1 MLEKSIYSKKNLNRK
16 KLSKNINL
24 TKDPIWDLLRKVTI
38 PASVGSLFQTF
49 YNLVDTW
56 FAGKISAEAI
66 AAIAKSFPIFFVI
79 IAVGVGIGAATNA
92 SIGNLIGE
100 KKINKA
106 SLLVAQSVVFAILI
120 SIIVTLFGLN
130 ASNFLLTVMGSDIA
144 SIALTREYL
153 DIIFY
158 GTFIVMIQISLNGTL
173 NAQGDTKSY
182 RNALIFSFFLNILL
196 NPLFIFGST
205 NSFIWISNF
214 IPVLINF
221 NFPGIIPEFGI
232 SGLAIATV
240 ISQLIGTIYL
250 AYKVNLCGLR
260 KYLNIKCFI
269 PKLDLLQDLF
279 SQAVPIMFSMLFI
292 GVGIFNI
299 LYFIGQFG
307 ELATAGYGAA
317 LRVEQVFLLPVIGL
331 NTAVLS
337 IGGQNFG
344 AKEFYRIKELYLKA
358 LLFGCSFMVVAGII
372 LFFGA
377 EFFVSQ
383 FTNNSEAIYHGAI
396 YLKIAAL
403 IGPIYPVF
411 FVTTAVFQALKKP
424 IYSLYL
430 SILRLTAL
438 PFLSLWYVI
447 NIRAGNY
454 NDIFYTIM
462 ITNWLMGIA
471 VLSFIPFFFRKKLRM
486 SFKKLFVF

>member
-1 MLEKSIYSKKNLNRK
+1 MSTSYK
-16 KLSKNINL
+16 L
-24 TKDPIWDLLRKVTI
+24 TKDPIWFLLRKVTI

-66 AAIAKSFPIFFVI
+66 GAIAKSFPIYFTI

-92 SIGNLIGE
+92 MIGNAIGE
-100 KKINKA
+100 KKERVA
-106 SLLVAQSVVFAILI
+106 SMYIAQSLIFALVI
-120 SIIVTLFGLN
+120 SVLVTIFGLN
-130 ASNFLLTVMGSDIA
+130 ASNFLLGVMGSDV
-144 SIALTREYL
+144 SGIALTREYL

-158 GTFIVMIQISLNGTL
+158 GTFIVLIQISLNGTL

-182 RNALIFSFFLNILL
+182 RNVLIFSFFLNIFL
-196 NPLFIFGST
+196 NPLFIWGYGV
-205 NSFIWISNF
+205 
-214 IPVLINF
+214 IPA
-221 NFPGIIPEFGI
+221 FGI
-232 SGLAIATV
+232 AGLAIATV

-250 AYKVNLCGLR
+250 AYKVNNCKIR
-260 KYLNIKCFI
+260 EYLKIVCFI
-269 PKLDLLQDLF
+269 PKFEYLNPLTRQ
-279 SQAVPIMFSMLFI
+279 SVPVMFSMLFI

-307 ELATAGYGAA
+307 DLATAGYGAA

-344 AKEFYRIKELYLKA
+344 AKAYDRIRELYTKA
-358 LLFGCSFMVVAGII
+358 LFFGSSFMAVAGVI

-377 EFFVSQ
+377 EFFVSL
-383 FTNNSEAIYHGAI
+383 FTDNQEAVKHGAI
-396 YLKIAAL
+396 YLKVAAL

-411 FVTTAVFQALKKP
+411 FITTAVFQAVKKP
-424 IYSLYL
+424 LYSLYL
-430 SILRLTAL
+430 SILRLTAF

-447 NIRAGNY
+447 NIRGGDY
-454 NDIFYTIM
+454 EDIFYTIM
-462 ITNWLMGIA
+462 ATNWAMGIA
-471 VLSFIPFFFRKKLRM
+471 VLIFIGYFLNNV
-486 SFKKLFVF
+486 FKQNKTLFSY

>member
-1 MLEKSIYSKKNLNRK
+1 MSKKL
-16 KLSKNINL
+16 NL
-24 TKDPIWDLLRKVTI
+24 TKDPIWHLLRKVTI

-56 FAGKISAEAI
+56 FAGRISAEAI
-66 AAIAKSFPIFFVI
+66 GAIAKSFPIYFVI

-92 SIGNLIGE
+92 SIGNFLGE

-106 SLLVAQSVVFAILI
+106 SLFVAQSIVFAIVI
-120 SIIVTLFGLN
+120 SVIVTLFGLN
-130 ASNFLLTVMGSDIA
+130 ASNFLLTVMGSDTA
-144 SIALTREYL
+144 SIILTREYL

-182 RNALIFSFFLNILL
+182 RNVLIFSFFLNIIL
-196 NPLFIFGST
+196 NPI
-205 NSFIWISNF
+205 FIWGYGF
-214 IPVLINF
+214 IPA
-221 NFPGIIPEFGI
+221 FGI

-240 ISQLIGTIYL
+240 ISQSIGTVYL
-250 AYKVNLCGLR
+250 AYKINSCKLR
-260 KYLNIKCFI
+260 KYLYIQCFI
-269 PKLDLLQDLF
+269 PRFDLLRDLL

-344 AKEFYRIKELYLKA
+344 AKEYLRIKELYSKA
-358 LLFGCSFMVVAGII
+358 LLFGCSFMVAAGII

-411 FVTTAVFQALKKP
+411 FITTAVFQALKKS

-447 NIRAGNY
+447 NIRGGDY

-462 ITNWLMGIA
+462 ATNWIMGLA
-471 VLSFIPFFFRKKLRM
+471 VLSFIPFFFRKKFKL

>member
-1 MLEKSIYSKKNLNRK
+1 MDQSRYSRKNLNK
-16 KLSKNINL
+16 IILSKQINL
-24 TKDPIWDLLRKVTI
+24 KKDPIWDLLRKVTI

-56 FAGKISAEAI
+56 FAGRISAEAI
-66 AAIAKSFPIFFVI
+66 SAIAKSFPIYFTI

-92 SIGNLIGE
+92 CIGNLIGQ
-100 KKINKA
+100 KKLNRA
-106 SLLVAQSVVFAILI
+106 SLFIAQSVVFALVT
-120 SIIVTLFGLN
+120 SVIVTLFGLN
-130 ASNFLLTVMGSDIA
+130 ASTFLLGVMGSEA
-144 SIALTREYL
+144 SSIALTREYL

-158 GTFIVMIQISLNGTL
+158 GTFIVMIQISLNGAL

-182 RNALIFSFFLNILL
+182 RNVLIFSFFLNIIL
-196 NPLFIFGST
+196 NPI
-205 NSFIWISNF
+205 FIWGYGF
-214 IPVLINF
+214 IPA
-221 NFPGIIPEFGI
+221 FGI
-232 SGLAIATV
+232 GGLAIATV
-240 ISQLIGTIYL
+240 ISQLIGTVYL
-250 AYKVNLCGLR
+250 AYKVNSCKLR
-260 KYLNIKCFI
+260 KYLYIQCFI
-269 PKLDLLQDLF
+269 PKYILMRDLL

-344 AKEFYRIKELYLKA
+344 AKEFYRIKELYSKA
-358 LLFGCSFMVVAGII
+358 LLFGCSFMVAAGII

-383 FTNNSEAIYHGAI
+383 FTNNSEAIYHGSI

-411 FVTTAVFQALKKP
+411 FITTAVFQALKKS

-430 SILRLTAL
+430 SILRLTAF

-447 NIRAGNY
+447 NVRGGNY

-462 ITNWLMGIA
+462 ATNWLMGLA
-471 VLSFIPFFFRKKLRM
+471 VLFFIPFFFRKKLRI

>member
-1 MLEKSIYSKKNLNRK
+1 MSQSYK
-16 KLSKNINL
+16 L
-24 TKDPIWDLLRKVTI
+24 TKDPIWYLLRKVTI

-66 AAIAKSFPIFFVI
+66 GAIAKSFPIYFTI
-79 IAVGVGIGAATNA
+79 IAVGVGIGAATNTL
-92 SIGNLIGE
+92 IGNSIGE
-100 KKINKA
+100 KKEREA
-106 SLLVAQSVVFAILI
+106 SLYIAQSLIFSCVISVF
-120 SIIVTLFGLN
+120 VTLFGLN
-130 ASNFLLTVMGSDIA
+130 ASNFLLKVMGSNFDGIV
-144 SIALTREYL
+144 LTRKYL

-158 GTFIVMIQISLNGTL
+158 GTFIVLIQISLNGTL

-182 RNALIFSFFLNILL
+182 RNVLIFSFFLNIIL
-196 NPLFIFGST
+196 NPLFIWGY
-205 NSFIWISNF
+205 
-214 IPVLINF
+214 
-221 NFPGIIPEFGI
+221 GIIPGFGI
-232 SGLAIATV
+232 SGLAIATI

-250 AYKVNLCGLR
+250 AYKVNNCKIREFLKL
-260 KYLNIKCFI
+260 KCFI
-269 PKLDLLQDLF
+269 PKLRFLKSLT
-279 SQAVPIMFSMLFI
+279 SQSVPVMFSMLFI

-307 ELATAGYGAA
+307 DLATAGYGAA
-317 LRVEQVFLLPVIGL
+317 LRIEQVILLPVIGL

-344 AKEFYRIKELYLKA
+344 ARAYDRIRELYKKA
-358 LLFGCSFMVVAGII
+358 LVFGSFFMASAGVI

-383 FTNNSEAIYHGAI
+383 FTNNVEAIKHGTI

-411 FVTTAVFQALKKP
+411 FITTALFQAVKKP
-424 IYSLYL
+424 LYSLYM
-430 SILRLTAL
+430 SILRLTAF

-447 NIRAGNY
+447 NVRGGDY
-454 NDIFYTIM
+454 KDIFYTIM
-462 ITNWLMGIA
+462 ATNWIMGIV
-471 VLSFIPFFFRKKLRM
+471 VLIFIGYFLNNVFKQNKTLFSF
-486 SFKKLFVF
+486 

>member
-1 MLEKSIYSKKNLNRK
+1 MSTSYK
-16 KLSKNINL
+16 L
-24 TKDPIWDLLRKVTI
+24 TKDPIWFLLRKVTI

-66 AAIAKSFPIFFVI
+66 GAIAKSFPIYFTI

-92 SIGNLIGE
+92 MIGNSIGE
-100 KKINKA
+100 RRERVA
-106 SLLVAQSVVFAILI
+106 SMYIAQSLIFALAI
-120 SIIVTLFGLN
+120 SILVTIFGLN
-130 ASNFLLTVMGSDIA
+130 ASNFLLKVMGSDAAGIE
-144 SIALTREYL
+144 LTREYL

-158 GTFIVMIQISLNGTL
+158 GTFIVLIQISLNGTL

-182 RNALIFSFFLNILL
+182 RNVLIFSFFLNIFL
-196 NPLFIFGST
+196 NPLFIWGY
-205 NSFIWISNF
+205 
-214 IPVLINF
+214 
-221 NFPGIIPEFGI
+221 GIIPAFGI
-232 SGLAIATV
+232 AGLAIATV

-250 AYKVNLCGLR
+250 AYKVNNCKIK
-260 KYLNIKCFI
+260 KYLKLVCFI
-269 PKLDLLQDLF
+269 PKFEYLNPLTRQ
-279 SQAVPIMFSMLFI
+279 SVPVMFSMLFI

-307 ELATAGYGAA
+307 DLATAGYGAA

-344 AKEFYRIKELYLKA
+344 AKAFDRIRELYTKA
-358 LLFGCSFMVVAGII
+358 LFFGSSFMAVAGII

-377 EFFVSQ
+377 EFFVSL
-383 FTNNSEAIYHGAI
+383 FTENQEAVKHGAI
-396 YLKIAAL
+396 YLKVAAL

-411 FVTTAVFQALKKP
+411 FITTAVFQAVKKP
-424 IYSLYL
+424 LYSLYL
-430 SILRLTAL
+430 SILRLTAF

-447 NIRAGNY
+447 NIRGGDY
-454 NDIFYTIM
+454 EDIFYTIM
-462 ITNWLMGIA
+462 VTNWLMGIA
-471 VLSFIPFFFRKKLRM
+471 VLIFIGYFLNNV
-486 SFKKLFVF
+486 FKQNKSLFSY

>member
-1 MLEKSIYSKKNLNRK
+1 MSTSYK
-16 KLSKNINL
+16 L
-24 TKDPIWDLLRKVTI
+24 TKDPIWFLLRKVTI

-66 AAIAKSFPIFFVI
+66 GAIAKSFPIYFTI

-92 SIGNLIGE
+92 MIGNSIGE
-100 KKINKA
+100 RKERVA
-106 SLLVAQSVVFAILI
+106 SMYIAQSLIFALGI
-120 SIIVTLFGLN
+120 SILVTIFGLN
-130 ASNFLLTVMGSDIA
+130 ASNFLLGVMGSDTAGIE
-144 SIALTREYL
+144 LTREYL

-158 GTFIVMIQISLNGTL
+158 GTFIVLIQISLNGTL

-182 RNALIFSFFLNILL
+182 RNVLIFSFFLNIFL
-196 NPLFIFGST
+196 NPLFIWGY
-205 NSFIWISNF
+205 
-214 IPVLINF
+214 
-221 NFPGIIPEFGI
+221 GIIPAFGI
-232 SGLAIATV
+232 AGLAIATV

-250 AYKVNLCGLR
+250 AYKVNNCKIK
-260 KYLNIKCFI
+260 KYLKLVCFI
-269 PKLDLLQDLF
+269 PKFEYLNPLTRQ
-279 SQAVPIMFSMLFI
+279 SVPVMFSMLFI

-307 ELATAGYGAA
+307 DLATAGYGAA

-344 AKEFYRIKELYLKA
+344 AKAFDRIRELYTKA
-358 LLFGCSFMVVAGII
+358 LFFGSSFMAVAGII

-377 EFFVSQ
+377 EFFVSL
-383 FTNNSEAIYHGAI
+383 FTDNQEAVKHGAI
-396 YLKIAAL
+396 YLKVAAL

-411 FVTTAVFQALKKP
+411 FITTAVFQAVKKP
-424 IYSLYL
+424 LYSLYL
-430 SILRLTAL
+430 SILRLTAF

-447 NIRAGNY
+447 NIRGGDY
-454 NDIFYTIM
+454 EDIFYTIM
-462 ITNWLMGIA
+462 ATNWLMGIA
-471 VLSFIPFFFRKKLRM
+471 VLIFIGYFLNNV
-486 SFKKLFVF
+486 FKQNKSLFSY

>member
-1 MLEKSIYSKKNLNRK
+1 MSTSYK
-16 KLSKNINL
+16 L
-24 TKDPIWDLLRKVTI
+24 TKDPIWFLLRKVTI

-66 AAIAKSFPIFFVI
+66 GAIAKSFPIYFTI

-92 SIGNLIGE
+92 MIGNAIGE
-100 KKINKA
+100 KKERVA
-106 SLLVAQSVVFAILI
+106 SMYIAQSLIFALVI
-120 SIIVTLFGLN
+120 SVLVTIFGLN
-130 ASNFLLTVMGSDIA
+130 ASNFLLGVMGSDV
-144 SIALTREYL
+144 SGIALTREYL

-158 GTFIVMIQISLNGTL
+158 GTFIVLIQISLNGTL

-182 RNALIFSFFLNILL
+182 RNVLIFSFFLNIFL
-196 NPLFIFGST
+196 NPLFIWGYGV
-205 NSFIWISNF
+205 
-214 IPVLINF
+214 IPA
-221 NFPGIIPEFGI
+221 FGI
-232 SGLAIATV
+232 AGLAIATV

-250 AYKVNLCGLR
+250 AYKVNNCKIR
-260 KYLNIKCFI
+260 EYLKIVCFI
-269 PKLDLLQDLF
+269 PKFEYLNPLTRQ
-279 SQAVPIMFSMLFI
+279 SVPVMFSMLFI

-307 ELATAGYGAA
+307 DLATAGYGAA

-344 AKEFYRIKELYLKA
+344 AKAYDRIRELYTKA
-358 LLFGCSFMVVAGII
+358 LFFGSSFMAVAGII

-377 EFFVSQ
+377 EFFVSL
-383 FTNNSEAIYHGAI
+383 FTDNQEAVKHGAI
-396 YLKIAAL
+396 YLKVAAL

-411 FVTTAVFQALKKP
+411 FITTAVFQAIKKP
-424 IYSLYL
+424 LYSLYL
-430 SILRLTAL
+430 SILRLTAF

-447 NIRAGNY
+447 NIRGGDY
-454 NDIFYTIM
+454 EDIFYTIM
-462 ITNWLMGIA
+462 ATNWAMGIA
-471 VLSFIPFFFRKKLRM
+471 VLIFIGYFLNNV
-486 SFKKLFVF
+486 FKQNKTLFSY

>member
-1 MLEKSIYSKKNLNRK
+1 MSKKL
-16 KLSKNINL
+16 NL
-24 TKDPIWDLLRKVTI
+24 TKDPIWYLLRKVTI

-56 FAGKISAEAI
+56 FAGRISAEAI
-66 AAIAKSFPIFFVI
+66 GAIAKSFPIYFVI

-92 SIGNLIGE
+92 SIGNLLGA
-100 KKINKA
+100 KKTNQA
-106 SLLVAQSVVFAILI
+106 SLLVAQSVVFAIII

-130 ASNFLLTVMGSDIA
+130 ASNFLLSVMGSDLQ
-144 SIALTREYL
+144 SIILTREYL

-182 RNALIFSFFLNILL
+182 RNVLIFSFFLNIIL
-196 NPLFIFGST
+196 NPI
-205 NSFIWISNF
+205 FIWGYGF
-214 IPVLINF
+214 IPA
-221 NFPGIIPEFGI
+221 FGI
-232 SGLAIATV
+232 GGLAIATV

-250 AYKVNLCGLR
+250 AYKVNSCKLR
-260 KYLNIKCFI
+260 KYLYIQCFI
-269 PKLDLLQDLF
+269 PKLDLLRDLF

-307 ELATAGYGAA
+307 EMATAGYGAA

-344 AKEFYRIKELYLKA
+344 AKEYYRIKELYSKA
-358 LLFGCSFMVVAGII
+358 LLFGSSFMAVAGVI

-383 FTNNSEAIYHGAI
+383 FTNNAEAIYHGTI

-403 IGPIYPVF
+403 IGPVYPVF
-411 FVTTAVFQALKKP
+411 FITTAVFQALKKP

-447 NIRAGNY
+447 NIRAGDY

-462 ITNWLMGIA
+462 ATNWLMGIA
-471 VLSFIPFFFRKKLRM
+471 VLSFIPFFLRKKLKI